1 MSEDMNFQNFG
12 VKAPSTHVID
22 PSVATEIGEALMK
35 NQKGLLT
42 GILFGAE
49 EEDNLLVSNV
59 LITSIGEIEDRKFT
73 KAEGL
78 ESLIKYYQRVYSQNV
93 VGWLS
98 NKVRQ

>member
-12 VKAPSTHVID
+12 VKAPSAHIID
-22 PSVATEIGEALMK
+22 PSVASEIGEALLK
-35 NQKGLLT
+35 NPKTLIT
-42 GILFGAE
+42 GILFGVE

-59 LITSIGEIEDRKFT
+59 LITPIGEIEDRKVT

-93 VGWLS
+93 VGLLA
-98 NKVRQ
+98 N